1 MSDSET
7 PDFNVVPANN
17 NCSNQTPIIIDP
29 NPGSAVSNA
38 SDNISNINDQHAV
51 NSQYDNVDPSSI
63 KPMYGGN
70 KQKFN
75 IIFKDQSVTIISDDP
90 LKAVKSLLNK
100 KVFKKD
106 YLVDVYMGNRLVAKY
121 IKRRNYNTKYE
132 RII

>member
-7 PDFNVVPANN
+7 PDFDVVPANN
-17 NCSNQTPIIIDP
+17 NCSNQTTVVVNS
-29 NPGSAVSNA
+29 NPGSAISNA
-38 SDNISNINDQHAV
+38 SDNVSYINDQHTV

-63 KPMYGGN
+63 QPMYGGN

-75 IIFKDQSVTIISDDP
+75 IIFKDESITIISDDP
-90 LKAVKSLLNK
+90 LKAVKDSLNK

-106 YLVDVYMGNRLVAKY
+106 YLVDVYIGNRLVAKY